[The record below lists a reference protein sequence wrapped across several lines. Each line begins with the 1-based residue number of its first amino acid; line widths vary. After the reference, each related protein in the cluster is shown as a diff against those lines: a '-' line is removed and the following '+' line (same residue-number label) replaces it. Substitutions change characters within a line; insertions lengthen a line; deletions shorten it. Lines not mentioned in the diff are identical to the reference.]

1 MAMSDKSRPTVQVSL
16 HPHFFT
22 EKKRLFL
29 ESGALK
35 AELFLYDSGVA
46 AVQLENGVSEL
57 IMLPFQGQQI
67 WSATFGGRNVTMK
80 SMFSQPKPT
89 TDYVQT
95 YGGFLLHCGFTAM
108 GVPTEEDDHPL
119 HGELPNAQFQQA
131 SCEHTH
137 FMVSCQ
143 MLNSSRHG

>member
-1 MAMSDKSRPTVQVSL
+1 MADSAKRGRAKVAESESSRQPVQVSL

-22 EKKRLFL
+22 EKKRLFI

-57 IMLPFQGQQI
+57 NMLPFQGQQI

-80 SMFSQPKPT
+80 SMFSQPQPT

-95 YGGFLLHCGFTAM
+95 YGGFLSIAVSRLWACQRMRMT
-108 GVPTEEDDHPL
+108 
-119 HGELPNAQFQQA
+119 
-131 SCEHTH
+131 TH
-137 FMVSCQ
+137 FMESCQ
-143 MLNSSRHG
+143 MLVSNRRG